1 VVAGQCKAG
10 AVKGKLVSVDSVEL
24 CRVWIEFCSRK
35 LSMMALVELSLK
47 AAREGLKDGFL
58 VGDVA

>member
-1 VVAGQCKAG
+1 
-10 AVKGKLVSVDSVEL
+10 VKGKLVSVDSVEL
-24 CRVWIEFCSRK
+24 CRVWIEFCLRK

-47 AAREGLKDGFL
+47 AARKGLKNRLL